1 MIIYVNLLLALQAEA
16 VGAAVYVLNLI
27 PSNALD
33 RDYLRYI
40 IDSILGRSINTD
52 KLLLNILRVYSA
64 TTIVYDYS
72 IPRGEKFTG
81 RGQRRQLVGY
91 EDSIY
96 RIQVLL
102 EYKVIRLL
110 YYQFVETGKLLEIP
124 STAANIVEEFDQ
136 QFEKNVIDSK
146 GKALDIPIGYIVEI
160 VEEDSTSDGEDNF
173 TSVTVDYTTERDVLQ
188 AVDKATEL
196 LNSLPKVGYNYEEPK
211 VGYNYD
217 EAPLQGYEEIR
228 PGLLELPIDETLLR
242 ASRRR
247 TKTAKA

>member
-1 MIIYVNLLLALQAEA
+1 M
-16 VGAAVYVLNLI
+16 
-27 PSNALD
+27 
-33 RDYLRYI
+33 
-40 IDSILGRSINTD
+40 
-52 KLLLNILRVYSA
+52 
-64 TTIVYDYS
+64 
-72 IPRGEKFTG
+72 
-81 RGQRRQLVGY
+81 
-91 EDSIY
+91 Y

-110 YYQFVETGKLLEIP
+110 HYQFVETGKLSEIP
-124 STAANIVEEFDQ
+124 GTIANIAEEFDQ
-136 QFEKNVIDSK
+136 QFEKNVIDSR
-146 GKALDIPIGYIVEI
+146 GKTLDIPAGYIVET

-173 TSVTVDYTTERDVLQ
+173 TSATVDYTAERDVLQ

-211 VGYNYD
+211 VGYN
-217 EAPLQGYEEIR
+217 EAPLQGYEETR